1 MRAPPLE
8 GDEAPI
14 TSPAL
19 VVNVKDYFNMP
30 PPKEAFT
37 ADAKSNNRPLS
48 AATAAGLPVLCADEI
63 VTAAELGQG
72 GFCSVLAVRNIKLEP
87 DAPVDKTLVLAEDDV
102 SSRRKFIKRFGKYSE
117 AHYSYRHVPGQPVP
131 MGDPAQQKPP
141 KLALKRL
148 KTSLNKKRYAIGLS
162 DLTSEVSL
170 LVSLQHPHIVTVYGV
185 GYDNGDKGCQT
196 KSNKSITFVV
206 LDQLR
211 CTLKNKLYMWRE
223 RRGMGMMISR
233 AQLNELWLERVLIL
247 FRIATAIEF
256 LHSKGVAHRDL
267 NPDNVGFDS
276 DDVPKLFD
284 FGLAR
289 VVGNK
294 RLPTGILPEPSE
306 MPDDDDA
313 KYEMTTNT
321 GTIRYMAPEIAL
333 SEKYGLSVDVYSF
346 AIMMH
351 EVLSLYKPFSNV
363 PSVTFTS
370 TVAIKGLRPTIDAC
384 WPEGIKHMMK
394 RMWDGESSNRP
405 SSKEVVAVFESLLR
419 GSDDQLYPKP
429 ALRRLL
435 AR

>member
-1 MRAPPLE
+1 
-8 GDEAPI
+8 
-14 TSPAL
+14 
-19 VVNVKDYFNMP
+19 MP

-37 ADAKSNNRPLS
+37 ADAKTANRPLF
-48 AATAAGLPVLCADEI
+48 AAAAAANLPVLCADEI
-63 VTAAELGQG
+63 VTAAELGRG
-72 GFCSVLAVRNIKLEP
+72 GFCTVHAVRNVQLVP
-87 DAPVDKTLVLAEDDV
+87 DTPVDKALVLTEDDV
-102 SSRRKFIKRFGKYSE
+102 SSRRKFIKRFGNYDK
-117 AHYSYRHVPGQPVP
+117 AHYSYRHVPGQPAPV
-131 MGDPAQQKPP
+131 GDPAQQKPP

-148 KTSLNKKRYAIGLS
+148 KTSLNRKRYAIGLS

-170 LVSLQHPHIVTVYGV
+170 LVSLRHPHIITVYGV
-185 GYDNGDKGCQT
+185 GYDNRDKSD
-196 KSNKSITFVV
+196 KSGSQGQSKSIAFVL

-223 RRGMGMMISR
+223 RRGMGMLISR
-233 AQLNELWLERVLIL
+233 AQLNELWLERMVIL
-247 FRIATAIEF
+247 MRIASAIEF

-294 RLPTGILPEPSE
+294 RVPPGTLPETSE
-306 MPDDDDA
+306 ASGGDDA

-321 GTIRYMAPEIAL
+321 GTIRYMATEIAL

-346 AIMMH
+346 SIMMH

-363 PSVTFTS
+363 PSVSFTS
-370 TVAIKGLRPTIDAC
+370 TVAIKGLRPAIDAC
-384 WPEGIKHMMK
+384 WPSGIKHMMT
-394 RMWDGESSNRP
+394 RMWDGESGNRP

-419 GSDDQLYPKP
+419 GSDDHLYPKP

>member
-1 MRAPPLE
+1 MAIF
-8 GDEAPI
+8 A
-14 TSPAL
+14 SPAL
-19 VVNVKDYFNMP
+19 VVNVKGYFNMP

-37 ADAKSNNRPLS
+37 ADAKSNSPLS
-48 AATAAGLPVLCADEI
+48 AAVAAGLPVMCADEI
-63 VTAAELGQG
+63 LTAAELGQG
-72 GFCSVLAVRNIKLEP
+72 GFCSVKAVRAIKLEP
-87 DAPVDKTLVLAEDDV
+87 VNKALVLTEDEI
-102 SSRRKFIKRFGKYSE
+102 SSRRKFIKRFGNYDK

-131 MGDPAQQKPP
+131 VGDPAQQKPP

-170 LVSLQHPHIVTVYGV
+170 LVSLRHPNIITVYGV
-185 GYDNGDKGCQT
+185 GYDNSDK
-196 KSNKSITFVV
+196 KSENNQSGSQAQGKSITFVL

-223 RRGMGMMISR
+223 RRGMGMLISR
-233 AQLNELWLERVLIL
+233 AQLNELWLERMVIL
-247 FRIATAIEF
+247 MRIASAIEF

-289 VVGNK
+289 VVGSK
-294 RLPTGILPEPSE
+294 RLPPGELPDPSE
-306 MPDDDDA
+306 ASGGDDA

-333 SEKYGLSVDVYSF
+333 SEKYGKKVDVYSF
-346 AIMMH
+346 AILMH

-363 PSVTFTS
+363 PSTTFTS
-370 TVAIKGLRPTIDAC
+370 TVAIKGLRPNIDAC

-405 SSKEVVAVFESLLR
+405 TSKEVVAVFESLLR
-419 GSDDQLYPKP
+419 GSDGQLYPIP
-429 ALRRLL
+429 VLRRLL